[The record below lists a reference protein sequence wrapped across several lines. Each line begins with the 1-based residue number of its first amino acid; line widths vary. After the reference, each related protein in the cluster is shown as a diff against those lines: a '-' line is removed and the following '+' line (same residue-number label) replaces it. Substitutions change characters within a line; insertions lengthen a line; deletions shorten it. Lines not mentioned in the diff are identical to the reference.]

1 MRGKTEGQ
9 VAEILGVIGFGSF
22 LAVSLAVG
30 TRLLLLARRTR
41 RLPELAMGLNF
52 LLAGFIGYAL
62 LVAAESLHL
71 FAEPLA
77 GYGSFFGVTGI
88 SLGGVFVCLF
98 TQRVFHP
105 HSRVALAALVLLS
118 GWFVLASYGAWVLNV
133 ENEQQGF
140 GVWLGRWG
148 SNLGMFAVYGWSTSA
163 SLRYYARMRRRVR
176 IGIGDPL
183 VANRFLLWGIGT
195 LATLLVALLY
205 IGTQLF
211 GHYELPASLLGVS
224 STPVL
229 ASAIAEWLAFLP
241 PRSYRERF
249 ARA

>member
-1 MRGKTEGQ
+1 MRGRMEGQ
-9 VAEILGVIGFGSF
+9 VAEILGMIGFGSF

-41 RLPELAMGLNF
+41 KLPELAMGLNF

-71 FAEPLA
+71 FPERLA
-77 GYGSFFGVTGI
+77 GYGSFVGVTGI
-88 SLGGVFVCLF
+88 SLGGVLVCLF
-98 TQRVFHP
+98 TQRVFHA
-105 HSRVALAALVLLS
+105 HSRVALAALLLLG
-118 GWFVLASYGAWVLNV
+118 GWFALSSYGAWVLNV
-133 ENEQQGF
+133 EKEQQGF
-140 GVWLGRWG
+140 GFWLGRWG
-148 SNLGMFAVYGWSTSA
+148 TNLGMFAAYGWSTGE
-163 SLRYYARMRRRVR
+163 SLRYYALMRRRVR

-211 GHYELPASLLGVS
+211 GHYELPASLIGVS
-224 STPVL
+224 STLVL
-229 ASAIAEWLAFLP
+229 VSAIAEWLAFLP

-249 ARA
+249 ARV

>member
-1 MRGKTEGQ
+1 MRGRTEGQ
-9 VAEILGVIGFGSF
+9 VAELLGLVGFGSF

-41 RLPELAMGLNF
+41 KLPELAMGLNF
-52 LLAGFIGYAL
+52 LVAGFIGYAL

-71 FAEPLA
+71 FPERLA
-77 GYGSFFGVTGI
+77 GYGSFFGVAAI

-98 TQRVFHP
+98 TQRVFHAR
-105 HSRVALAALVLLS
+105 SRVALAALVSIS
-118 GWFVLASYGAWVLNV
+118 GWFALASYGGWVLNV
-133 ENEQQGF
+133 EKEQQGF
-140 GVWLGRWG
+140 GVWLGHWG
-148 SNLGMFAVYGWSTSA
+148 SNVGMFAVYAWSTTE
-163 SLRYYARMRRRVR
+163 SLRYYALMRRRVR

-195 LATLLVALLY
+195 LTTLLVTLLY

-224 STPVL
+224 STLVL
-229 ASAIAEWLAFLP
+229 VSAIAEWLAFLP
-241 PRSYRERF
+241 PRSYRARF